1 MNLKNYTMKR
11 FLIVLAAVGFALSA
25 TAGEKTA
32 REKIKDDP
40 SYALGVYR
48 LYPTEF
54 KEQTP
59 VPKGYKPF
67 YISHYGRH
75 GSRYVLRDAKF
86 DRAYNVFVE
95 ADKQGKLTAFGK
107 DIYDRMTRSK
117 RDTYGRGGELSLK
130 GQQQHRQIAARM
142 YDNYKNVF
150 KKAEYIDAKATIVP
164 RVLVS
169 MTAFCD
175 ELMRHNNKLDIH
187 YECGKP
193 FQKWL
198 NPYYKDNDPRLAD
211 YIDLFRHNTNCEWIE
226 QWREYREKNVDISR
240 ILNSLFAPDYVE
252 SLKDPHDFIFHLF
265 KTATSFPGTP
275 TEESILEVFNNEEL
289 YQQWRLVNIIF
300 YHEKGPSGIKDKFL
314 NGVSTPLLEKI
325 IEDAEQKVAAGKE
338 AVTLRFG
345 HDGNIMGLLNTMR
358 IPGWCE
364 EVDNYE
370 DVEKYWHDYD
380 IPMGCNVQFIFYRN
394 KGGEVL
400 VKLLLNEEEIA
411 LPKQIDGSMAP
422 YYRWEDVNKF
432 YRDLIPQMYEIG
444 GYNRL
449 DKLLE

>member
-1 MNLKNYTMKR
+1 MKR
-11 FLIVLAAVGFALSA
+11 VLFAISAVIIAISA
-25 TAGEKTA
+25 TAQTA
-32 REKIKDDP
+32 REKIFADP

-75 GSRYVLRDAKF
+75 GSRYVLRDEKF
-86 DRAYNVFVE
+86 DRAYNVF
-95 ADKQGKLTAFGK
+95 ADAAHFGKLTEFGQE
-107 DIYDRMTRSK
+107 IYDRMTRSK
-117 RDTYGRGGELSLK
+117 VDTYGRGGELSLK
-130 GQQQHRQIAARM
+130 GQQQQREIAARM
-142 YDNYKNVF
+142 YNNYKQVF
-150 KKAEYIDAKATIVP
+150 KKAEYIDTKATIVP
-164 RVLVS
+164 RVLMS

-175 ELMRHNNKLDIH
+175 ELMRHDNSLDIH

-198 NPYYKDNDPRLAD
+198 NPYYKDNDPRLAE
-211 YIDLFRHNTNCEWIE
+211 YIDRYRHTTNCEWMKE
-226 QWREYREKNVDISR
+226 WREYRRKNVDISR
-240 ILNSLFAPDYVE
+240 ILNSLFKPDYVK
-252 SLKDPHDFIFHLF
+252 SMPFPHDFVFHLF

-275 TEESILEVFNNEEL
+275 TSESILDIFTTEEL
-289 YQQWRLVNIIF
+289 YQQWKLVNIIF

-325 IEDAEQKVAAGKE
+325 IEDAEQKVAEGKP

-370 DVEKYWHDYD
+370 DVEKYWNDFN

-394 KGGEVL
+394 KKGETL
-400 VKLLLNEEEIA
+400 VKLLLNEEELS
-411 LPKQIDGSMAP
+411 LPKQIDSSLAP
-422 YYRWEDVNKF
+422 YYRWEDVQKF
-432 YRDLIPQMYEIG
+432 YRDLIPQMYETG

-449 DKLLE
+449 EKLLCK

>member
-1 MNLKNYTMKR
+1 MKR
-11 FLIVLAAVGFALSA
+11 VLFAISAVIIAISA
-25 TAGEKTA
+25 TAQTA
-32 REKIKDDP
+32 REKIFADP

-75 GSRYVLRDAKF
+75 GSRYVLKDEKF
-86 DRAYNVFVE
+86 DRAYNVF
-95 ADKQGKLTAFGK
+95 ADAAHFGKLTEFGQE
-107 DIYDRMTRSK
+107 IYDRMTRSK
-117 RDTYGRGGELSLK
+117 VDTYGRGGELSLK
-130 GQQQHRQIAARM
+130 GQQQQREIAARM
-142 YDNYKNVF
+142 YKNYKQVF
-150 KKAEYIDAKATIVP
+150 KKAEYIDTKATIVP
-164 RVLVS
+164 RVLMS

-175 ELMRHNNKLDIH
+175 ELMRHDNSLDIH

-198 NPYYKDNDPRLAD
+198 NPYYKDNDPRLAE
-211 YIDLFRHNTNCEWIE
+211 YIDRYRHTANCEWMKE
-226 QWREYREKNVDISR
+226 WREYRRKNVDISR
-240 ILNSLFAPDYVE
+240 ILNSLFKPDYVK
-252 SLKDPHDFIFHLF
+252 SMPFPHDFVFHLF

-275 TEESILEVFNNEEL
+275 TSESILDIFTTEEL
-289 YQQWRLVNIIF
+289 YQQWKLVNIIF

-325 IEDAEQKVAAGKE
+325 IEDAEQKVAEGKP

-370 DVEKYWHDYD
+370 DVEKYWNDFN

-394 KGGEVL
+394 KKGETL
-400 VKLLLNEEEIA
+400 VKLLLNEEELS
-411 LPKQIDGSMAP
+411 LPKQIDSSLAP
-422 YYRWEDVNKF
+422 YYRWEDVQKF
-432 YRDLIPQMYEIG
+432 YRDLIPQMYETG

-449 DKLLE
+449 EKLLGK

>member
-1 MNLKNYTMKR
+1 MKR
-11 FLIVLAAVGFALSA
+11 LLIVLAAVGFTLSA
-25 TAGEKTA
+25 VAQEQTA
-32 REKIKDDP
+32 REKIFADP

-75 GSRYVLRDAKF
+75 GSRYVLRDEKF
-86 DRAYNVFVE
+86 DRAYNVF
-95 ADKQGKLTAFGK
+95 ADAAHFGKLTEFGQE
-107 DIYDRMTRSK
+107 IYDRMTRSK
-117 RDTYGRGGELSLK
+117 VDTYGRGGELSLK
-130 GQQQHRQIAARM
+130 GQEQQRQIASRM
-142 YDNYKNVF
+142 YNNYKQVF
-150 KKAEYIDAKATIVP
+150 KKAEYIDTKATIVP
-164 RVLVS
+164 RVLMS

-175 ELMRHNNKLDIH
+175 ELMRHDNSLDIH

-198 NPYYKDNDPRLAD
+198 NPYYKDNDPRLAE
-211 YIDLFRHNTNCEWIE
+211 YIDRYRHTANCEWMKE
-226 QWREYREKNVDISR
+226 WREYRRQNVDISR
-240 ILNSLFAPDYVE
+240 ILNSLFKPDYVK
-252 SLKDPHDFIFHLF
+252 SMPFPHDFIFHLF

-275 TEESILEVFNNEEL
+275 TSESILDVFTTEEL
-289 YQQWRLVNIIF
+289 YQQWKLVNIIF

-325 IEDAEQKVAAGKE
+325 IEDAEQKVAEGKP

-370 DVEKYWHDYD
+370 DVEKYWNDFN

-394 KGGEVL
+394 KKGETL
-400 VKLLLNEEEIA
+400 VKLLLNEEELS
-411 LPKQIDGSMAP
+411 LPKQIDSSLAP
-422 YYRWEDVNKF
+422 YYRWEDVQKF
-432 YRDLIPQMYEIG
+432 YRDLIPQMYETG

-449 DKLLE
+449 EKLLGK

>member
-1 MNLKNYTMKR
+1 MKR
-11 FLIVLAAVGFALSA
+11 ILIFTAAIVVALTA
-25 TAGEKTA
+25 TAQTA
-32 REKIKDDP
+32 REKIFADP

-75 GSRYVLRDAKF
+75 GSRYVLRDEKF
-86 DRAYNVFVE
+86 DRAYNVL
-95 ADKQGKLTAFGK
+95 ADAAYFGKLTDFGK
-107 DIYDRMTRSK
+107 EIYERMTRAK
-117 RDTYGRGGELSLK
+117 EGAYGRGGELSLK
-130 GQQQHRQIAARM
+130 GQIQHRQIAERM
-142 YDNYKNVF
+142 YNNYKQVF
-150 KKAEYIDAKATIVP
+150 KKAEYIDAKSTIVP

-175 ELMRHNNKLDIH
+175 ELMRHDNSLDIH

-198 NPYYKDNDPRLAD
+198 NPYYKDNDPRLAE
-211 YIDLFRHNTNCEWIE
+211 YIDRYRHSANCEWMRE
-226 QWREYREKNVDISR
+226 WREYRRKNVDISR
-240 ILNSLFAPDYVE
+240 ILNSLFKPDYVK
-252 SLKDPHDFIFHLF
+252 SMPFPHDFVFHLF

-275 TEESILEVFNNEEL
+275 TEESILDIFTTEEL

-300 YHEKGPSGIKDKFL
+300 YHEKGPSGIQGKFL

-325 IEDAEQKVAAGKE
+325 IEDAEQKVAEGKE

-364 EVDNYE
+364 EVNSYE
-370 DVEKYWHDYD
+370 DVEKLFHDYD
-380 IPMGCNVQFIFYRN
+380 IPMGCNLQWIFYRN
-394 KGGEVL
+394 KKGDVL
-400 VKLLLNEEEIA
+400 VKMLLNEEEIA
-411 LPKQIDGSMAP
+411 FPSQIDGSMAP
-422 YYRWEDVNKF
+422 YYRWEDVRTF
-432 YRDLIPQMYEIG
+432 YRNLIPQMYEVG

-449 DKLLE
+449 DHILD

>member
-1 MNLKNYTMKR
+1 MR
-11 FLIVLAAVGFALSA
+11 RILIVLAAVGFALSA
-25 TAGEKTA
+25 TAEEQTA
-32 REKIKDDP
+32 REKIFSDP

-59 VPKGYKPF
+59 APKGYKPF

-75 GSRYVLRDAKF
+75 GSRYVLRDEKF
-86 DRAYNVFVE
+86 DRAYNVL
-95 ADKQGKLTAFGK
+95 ADAAHFDKLTDFGK
-107 DIYDRMTRSK
+107 DIFDRMTRSK
-117 RDTYGRGGELSLK
+117 VDTYGRGGELSIK
-130 GQQQHRQIAARM
+130 GQEQHRQIAARM
-142 YDNYKNVF
+142 YENYKQIF
-150 KKAEYIDAKATIVP
+150 KKADYIDAKATIVP
-164 RVLVS
+164 RVLMS

-175 ELMRHNNKLDIH
+175 ELMRHDNTLDIH

-198 NPYYKDNDPRLAD
+198 NPYYKDNDPRLAE
-211 YIDLFRHNTNCEWIE
+211 YIDRYRHSANCEWMRE
-226 QWREYREKNVDISR
+226 WREYRRKNVDISR
-240 ILNSLFAPDYVE
+240 ILNSLFKPDYVK
-252 SLKDPHDFIFHLF
+252 SMPFPHDFVFHLV

-275 TEESILEVFNNEEL
+275 TTESILDVFTTEEL
-289 YQQWRLVNIIF
+289 YQQWKLVNIIF

-325 IEDAEQKVAAGKE
+325 IEDAEQKVAEGKP

-370 DVEKYWHDYD
+370 DVEKYWNDFN

-394 KGGEVL
+394 KKGDTL

-411 LPKQIDGSMAP
+411 LPKQIDDSLAP

-432 YRDLIPQMYEIG
+432 YRDLIPQMYETG

-449 DKLLE
+449 DKLLGK

>member
-1 MNLKNYTMKR
+1 MR
-11 FLIVLAAVGFALSA
+11 RILIVLAAVGFALSA
-25 TAGEKTA
+25 TAEEQTA
-32 REKIKDDP
+32 REKIFSDP

-59 VPKGYKPF
+59 APKGYKPF

-75 GSRYVLRDAKF
+75 GSRYVLRDEKF
-86 DRAYNVFVE
+86 DRAYNVL
-95 ADKQGKLTAFGK
+95 ADAAHFDKLTDFGK
-107 DIYDRMTRSK
+107 DIFDRMTRSK
-117 RDTYGRGGELSLK
+117 VDTYGRGGELSIK
-130 GQQQHRQIAARM
+130 GLEQHRQIAARM
-142 YDNYKNVF
+142 YENYKQIF
-150 KKAEYIDAKATIVP
+150 KKADYIDAKATIVP
-164 RVLVS
+164 RVLMS

-175 ELMRHNNKLDIH
+175 ELMRHDNTLDIH

-198 NPYYKDNDPRLAD
+198 NPYYKDNDPRLAE
-211 YIDLFRHNTNCEWIE
+211 YIDRYRHSANCEWMRE
-226 QWREYREKNVDISR
+226 WREYRRKNVDISR
-240 ILNSLFAPDYVE
+240 ILNSLFKPDYVK
-252 SLKDPHDFIFHLF
+252 SMPFPHDFVFHLF

-275 TEESILEVFNNEEL
+275 TTESILDVFTTEEL
-289 YQQWRLVNIIF
+289 YQQWKLVNIIF

-325 IEDAEQKVAAGKE
+325 IEDAEQKVAEGKP

-370 DVEKYWHDYD
+370 DVEKYWNDFN

-394 KGGEVL
+394 KKGDTL

-411 LPKQIDGSMAP
+411 LPKQIDDSLAP

-432 YRDLIPQMYEIG
+432 YRDLIPQMYETG

-449 DKLLE
+449 DKLLGK

>member
-1 MNLKNYTMKR
+1 MR
-11 FLIVLAAVGFALSA
+11 RILIVLAAVGFALSA
-25 TAGEKTA
+25 TAEEQTA
-32 REKIKDDP
+32 REKIFSDP

-59 VPKGYKPF
+59 APKGYKPF

-75 GSRYVLRDAKF
+75 GSRYVLRDEKF
-86 DRAYNVFVE
+86 DCAYNVL
-95 ADKQGKLTAFGK
+95 ADAAHFDKLTDFGK
-107 DIYDRMTRSK
+107 DIFDRMTRSK
-117 RDTYGRGGELSLK
+117 VDTYGRGGELSIK
-130 GQQQHRQIAARM
+130 GQEQHRQIAARM
-142 YDNYKNVF
+142 YENYKQIF
-150 KKAEYIDAKATIVP
+150 KKADYIDAKATIVP
-164 RVLVS
+164 RVLMS

-175 ELMRHNNKLDIH
+175 ELMRHDNTLDIH

-198 NPYYKDNDPRLAD
+198 NPYYKDNDPRLAEYVD
-211 YIDLFRHNTNCEWIE
+211 RYRHSANCEWMRE
-226 QWREYREKNVDISR
+226 WREYRRKNVDISR
-240 ILNSLFAPDYVE
+240 ILNSLFKPDYVK
-252 SLKDPHDFIFHLF
+252 SMPFPHDFVFHLF

-275 TEESILEVFNNEEL
+275 TTESILDVFTTEEL
-289 YQQWRLVNIIF
+289 YQQWKLVNIIF

-325 IEDAEQKVAAGKE
+325 IEDAEQKVAEGKP

-370 DVEKYWHDYD
+370 DVEKYWNDFN

-394 KGGEVL
+394 KKGDTL

-411 LPKQIDGSMAP
+411 LPKQIDDSLAP

-432 YRDLIPQMYEIG
+432 YRDLIPQMYETG

-449 DKLLE
+449 DKLLGK

>member
-1 MNLKNYTMKR
+1 MKR
-11 FLIVLAAVGFALSA
+11 ILIFTAAIVVALTA
-25 TAGEKTA
+25 TGQTA
-32 REKIKDDP
+32 REKIFADP

-75 GSRYVLRDAKF
+75 GSRYVLRDEKF
-86 DRAYNVFVE
+86 DRAYNVF
-95 ADKQGKLTAFGK
+95 ADAAYFGKLTDFGK
-107 DIYDRMTRSK
+107 EIYDRMTRAK
-117 RDTYGRGGELSLK
+117 EGAYGRGGELSLK
-130 GQQQHRQIAARM
+130 GQIQHRQIAERM
-142 YDNYKNVF
+142 YNNYKQVF
-150 KKAEYIDAKATIVP
+150 KKAEYIDAKSTIVP

-175 ELMRHNNKLDIH
+175 ELMRHDNSLDIH

-198 NPYYKDNDPRLAD
+198 NPYYKDNDPRLAE
-211 YIDLFRHNTNCEWIE
+211 YIDRYRHSANCEWMRE
-226 QWREYREKNVDISR
+226 WREYRRKNVDISR
-240 ILNSLFAPDYVE
+240 ILNSLFKPDYVK
-252 SLKDPHDFIFHLF
+252 SMPFPHDFVFHLF

-275 TEESILEVFNNEEL
+275 TEESILDIFTTEEL

-300 YHEKGPSGIKDKFL
+300 YHEKGPSGIQGKFL

-325 IEDAEQKVAAGKE
+325 IEDAEQKVAEGKE

-364 EVDNYE
+364 EVNSYE
-370 DVEKYWHDYD
+370 DVENLFHDYD
-380 IPMGCNVQFIFYRN
+380 IPMGCNLQWIFYRN
-394 KGGEVL
+394 KKGDVL
-400 VKLLLNEEEIA
+400 VKMLLNEEEIA
-411 LPKQIDGSMAP
+411 FPSQIDGSMAP
-422 YYRWEDVNKF
+422 YYRWEDVRTF
-432 YRDLIPQMYEIG
+432 YRNLIPQMYELG

-449 DKLLE
+449 DNILD

>member
-1 MNLKNYTMKR
+1 MKR
-11 FLIVLAAVGFALSA
+11 LLIVLAAVGFTLSA
-25 TAGEKTA
+25 VAQEQTA
-32 REKIKDDP
+32 REKIFADP

-67 YISHYGRH
+67 YISHSGRH
-75 GSRYVLRDAKF
+75 GSRYVLRDEKF
-86 DRAYNVFVE
+86 DRAYNVF
-95 ADKQGKLTAFGK
+95 ADAAHFGKLTEFGQE
-107 DIYDRMTRSK
+107 IYDRMTRSK
-117 RDTYGRGGELSLK
+117 VDTYGRGGELSLK
-130 GQQQHRQIAARM
+130 GQEQQRQIASRM
-142 YDNYKNVF
+142 YNNYKQVF
-150 KKAEYIDAKATIVP
+150 KKAEYIDTKATIVP
-164 RVLVS
+164 RVLMS

-175 ELMRHNNKLDIH
+175 ELMRHDNSLDIH

-198 NPYYKDNDPRLAD
+198 NPYYKDNDPRLAE
-211 YIDLFRHNTNCEWIE
+211 YIDRYRHTANCEWMKE
-226 QWREYREKNVDISR
+226 WREYRRQNVDISR
-240 ILNSLFAPDYVE
+240 ILNSLFKPDYVK
-252 SLKDPHDFIFHLF
+252 SMPFPHDFIFHLF

-275 TEESILEVFNNEEL
+275 TSESILDVFTTEEL
-289 YQQWRLVNIIF
+289 YQQWKLVNIIF

-325 IEDAEQKVAAGKE
+325 IEDAEQKVAEGKP

-370 DVEKYWHDYD
+370 DVEKYWNDFN

-394 KGGEVL
+394 KKGETL
-400 VKLLLNEEEIA
+400 VKLLLNEEELS
-411 LPKQIDGSMAP
+411 LPKQIDSSLAP
-422 YYRWEDVNKF
+422 YYRWEDVQKF
-432 YRDLIPQMYEIG
+432 YRDLIPQMYETG

-449 DKLLE
+449 EKLLGK

>member
-1 MNLKNYTMKR
+1 MKR
-11 FLIVLAAVGFALSA
+11 VLFAISAVIIAISA
-25 TAGEKTA
+25 TAQTA
-32 REKIKDDP
+32 REKIFADP

-75 GSRYVLRDAKF
+75 GSRYVLKDEKF
-86 DRAYNVFVE
+86 DRAYNVF
-95 ADKQGKLTAFGK
+95 ADAAHFGKLTEFGQE
-107 DIYDRMTRSK
+107 IYDRMTRSK
-117 RDTYGRGGELSLK
+117 VDTYGRGGELSLK
-130 GQQQHRQIAARM
+130 GQQQQREIAARM
-142 YDNYKNVF
+142 YKNYKQVF
-150 KKAEYIDAKATIVP
+150 KKAEYIDTKATIVP
-164 RVLVS
+164 RVLMS

-175 ELMRHNNKLDIH
+175 ELMRHDNSLDIH

-198 NPYYKDNDPRLAD
+198 NPYYKDNDPRLAE
-211 YIDLFRHNTNCEWIE
+211 YIDRYRHTTNCEWMKE
-226 QWREYREKNVDISR
+226 WREYRRKNVDISR
-240 ILNSLFAPDYVE
+240 ILNSLFKPDYVK
-252 SLKDPHDFIFHLF
+252 SMPFPHDFVFHLF

-275 TEESILEVFNNEEL
+275 TTESILDVFTTEEL
-289 YQQWRLVNIIF
+289 YQQWKLVNIIF

-325 IEDAEQKVAAGKE
+325 IEDAEQKVAEGKP

-370 DVEKYWHDYD
+370 DVEKYWNDFN

-394 KGGEVL
+394 KKGETL
-400 VKLLLNEEEIA
+400 VKLLLNEEELS
-411 LPKQIDGSMAP
+411 LPKQIDSSLAP
-422 YYRWEDVNKF
+422 YYRWEDVQKF
-432 YRDLIPQMYEIG
+432 YRDLIPQMYETG

-449 DKLLE
+449 EKLLGK

>member
-1 MNLKNYTMKR
+1 MKR
-11 FLIVLAAVGFALSA
+11 FLIVLAAMGFALSA
-25 TAGEKTA
+25 VAQQTA
-32 REKIKDDP
+32 REKIFSDP
-40 SYALGVYR
+40 SYAFGVYR

-59 VPKGYKPF
+59 APKGYKPF

-75 GSRYVLRDAKF
+75 GSRYVLRDEKF

-95 ADKQGKLTAFGK
+95 AAKQGQLTAFGQ

-117 RDTYGRGGELSLK
+117 VDTYGRGGELSLK
-130 GQQQHRQIAARM
+130 GQEQQRQIATRM
-142 YDNYKNVF
+142 YNNYKQIF
-150 KKAEYIDAKATIVP
+150 KKVDYIDTKSTIVP
-164 RVLVS
+164 RVLMS

-175 ELMRHNNKLDIH
+175 ELMRHDNTLDIH

-198 NPYYKDNDPRLAD
+198 NPYYKDNDPRLAA
-211 YIDLFRHNTNCEWIE
+211 YIDMFRHTADCPWMDELKA
-226 QWREYREKNVDISR
+226 YREKNVDISR
-240 ILNSLFAPDYVE
+240 ILSSLFKPEFVAN
-252 SLKDPHDFIFHLF
+252 LQNPHDFIFHLF
-265 KTATSFPGTP
+265 KTASSFSGTP
-275 TEESILEVFNNEEL
+275 TTESIIDLFTTEEL
-289 YQQWRLVNIIF
+289 YQQWKIVNIIF
-300 YHEKGPSGIKDKFL
+300 YHEKGPSGIENKFL

-325 IEDAEQKVAAGKE
+325 IEDAEQKVAAGKP

-364 EVDNYE
+364 QVDNYE
-370 DVEKYWHDYD
+370 DIEKYWNDFN

-394 KGGEVL
+394 KRGETL
-400 VKLLLNEEEIA
+400 VKLMLNEEELS
-411 LPKQIDGSMAP
+411 LPKQIDGSLAP
-422 YYRWEDVNKF
+422 YYRWEEVNKF

-449 DKLLE
+449 DKLFDK

>member
-1 MNLKNYTMKR
+1 MKR
-11 FLIVLAAVGFALSA
+11 VLFAISAVIVAISA
-25 TAGEKTA
+25 TAQTA
-32 REKIKDDP
+32 REKIFADP

-75 GSRYVLRDAKF
+75 GSRYVLRDEKF
-86 DRAYNVFVE
+86 DRAYNVF
-95 ADKQGKLTAFGK
+95 ADAAHFGKLTEFGQE
-107 DIYDRMTRSK
+107 IYDRMTRSK
-117 RDTYGRGGELSLK
+117 VDTYGRGGELSLK
-130 GQQQHRQIAARM
+130 GQQQQREIAARM
-142 YDNYKNVF
+142 YKNYKQVF
-150 KKAEYIDAKATIVP
+150 KKAEYIDTKATIVP
-164 RVLVS
+164 RVLMS

-175 ELMRHNNKLDIH
+175 ELMRHDNSLDIH

-198 NPYYKDNDPRLAD
+198 NPYYKDNDPRLAE
-211 YIDLFRHNTNCEWIE
+211 YIDRYRHTANCEWMKE
-226 QWREYREKNVDISR
+226 WREYRRKNVDISR
-240 ILNSLFAPDYVE
+240 ILNSLFKPDYVK
-252 SLKDPHDFIFHLF
+252 SMPFPHDFVFHLF

-275 TEESILEVFNNEEL
+275 TSESILDIFTTEEL
-289 YQQWRLVNIIF
+289 YQQWKLVNIIF

-325 IEDAEQKVAAGKE
+325 IEDAEQKVAEGKP

-370 DVEKYWHDYD
+370 DVEKYWNDFN

-394 KGGEVL
+394 KKGETL
-400 VKLLLNEEEIA
+400 VKLLLNEEELS
-411 LPKQIDGSMAP
+411 LPKQIDSSLAP
-422 YYRWEDVNKF
+422 YYRWEDVRKF
-432 YRDLIPQMYEIG
+432 YRDLIPQMYETG

-449 DKLLE
+449 EKLLGK

>member
-1 MNLKNYTMKR
+1 MKR
-11 FLIVLAAVGFALSA
+11 VLFAISAVIIAISA
-25 TAGEKTA
+25 TAQTA
-32 REKIKDDP
+32 REKIFADP

-75 GSRYVLRDAKF
+75 GSRYVLKDEKF
-86 DRAYNVFVE
+86 DRAYNVF
-95 ADKQGKLTAFGK
+95 ADAAHFGKLTEFGQE
-107 DIYDRMTRSK
+107 IYDRMTRSK
-117 RDTYGRGGELSLK
+117 VDTYGRGGELSLK
-130 GQQQHRQIAARM
+130 GQEQQRQIAARM
-142 YDNYKNVF
+142 YKNYKQVF
-150 KKAEYIDAKATIVP
+150 KKAEYIDTKATIVP
-164 RVLVS
+164 RVLMS

-175 ELMRHNNKLDIH
+175 ELMRHDNSLDIH

-198 NPYYKDNDPRLAD
+198 NPYYKDNDPRLAE
-211 YIDLFRHNTNCEWIE
+211 YIDRYRHTANCEWMKE
-226 QWREYREKNVDISR
+226 WREYRRKNVDISR
-240 ILNSLFAPDYVE
+240 ILNSLFKPDYVK
-252 SLKDPHDFIFHLF
+252 SMPFPHDFVFHLF

-275 TEESILEVFNNEEL
+275 TSESILDIFTTEEL
-289 YQQWRLVNIIF
+289 YQQWKLVNIIF

-325 IEDAEQKVAAGKE
+325 IEDAEQKVAEGKP

-370 DVEKYWHDYD
+370 DVEKYWNDFN

-394 KGGEVL
+394 KKGETL
-400 VKLLLNEEEIA
+400 VKLLLNEEELS
-411 LPKQIDGSMAP
+411 LPKQIDSSLAP
-422 YYRWEDVNKF
+422 YYRWEDVQKF
-432 YRDLIPQMYEIG
+432 YRDLIPQMYETG

-449 DKLLE
+449 EKLLGK

>member
-1 MNLKNYTMKR
+1 MKKI
-11 FLIVLAAVGFALSA
+11 LTLTLAIVVAITA
-25 TAGEKTA
+25 TAQTA
-32 REKIKDDP
+32 REKIFADP

-75 GSRYVLRDAKF
+75 GSRYVLRDEKF
-86 DRAYNVFVE
+86 DRAYNVFAE
-95 ADKQGKLTAFGK
+95 GA
-107 DIYDRMTRSK
+107 
-117 RDTYGRGGELSLK
+117 YGRGGELSLK
-130 GQQQHRQIAARM
+130 GQEQHRQIASRM
-142 YDNYKNVF
+142 YKNYKQVF
-150 KKAEYIDAKATIVP
+150 KKAEYIDAKSTIVP

-175 ELMRHNNKLDIH
+175 ELMRHDNSLDIH

-198 NPYYKDNDPRLAD
+198 NPYYKDNDPRLAE
-211 YIDLFRHNTNCEWIE
+211 YIDRYRHSADCEWMRE
-226 QWREYREKNVDISR
+226 WRAYRRNNVDISR
-240 ILNSLFAPDYVE
+240 ILHSLFKPDYVK
-252 SLKDPHDFIFHLF
+252 SMPFPHDFMFHLF

-275 TEESILEVFNNEEL
+275 TEENILDIFTTEEL

-300 YHEKGPSGIKDKFL
+300 YHEKGPSGIQGKFL

-325 IEDAEQKVAAGKE
+325 IEDAEQKVAEGKE

-364 EVDNYE
+364 EVDSYE
-370 DVEKYWHDYD
+370 DVEKVFHDYD
-380 IPMGCNVQFIFYRN
+380 IPMGCNIQWIFYRN
-394 KGGEVL
+394 KKGDVL
-400 VKLLLNEEEIA
+400 VKMLLNEEEIA
-411 LPKQIDGSMAP
+411 LPAQIDGSMAP
-422 YYRWEDVNKF
+422 YYRWEDVRTF
-432 YRDLIPQMYEIG
+432 YRNLIPQMYEVG

-449 DKLLE
+449 DNILD

>member
-1 MNLKNYTMKR
+1 MKR
-11 FLIVLAAVGFALSA
+11 VLFAISAVIIAISA
-25 TAGEKTA
+25 TAQTA
-32 REKIKDDP
+32 REKIFADP

-75 GSRYVLRDAKF
+75 GSRYVLKDEKF
-86 DRAYNVFVE
+86 DRAYNVF
-95 ADKQGKLTAFGK
+95 ADAAHFGKLTEFGQE
-107 DIYDRMTRSK
+107 IYDRMTRSK
-117 RDTYGRGGELSLK
+117 VDTYGRGGELSLK
-130 GQQQHRQIAARM
+130 GQQQQREIAARM
-142 YDNYKNVF
+142 YKNYKQVF
-150 KKAEYIDAKATIVP
+150 KKAEYIDTKATIVP
-164 RVLVS
+164 RVLMS

-175 ELMRHNNKLDIH
+175 ELMRHDNSLDIH

-198 NPYYKDNDPRLAD
+198 NPYYKDNDPRLAE
-211 YIDLFRHNTNCEWIE
+211 YIDRYRHTTNCEWMKE
-226 QWREYREKNVDISR
+226 WREYRRKNVDISR
-240 ILNSLFAPDYVE
+240 ILNSLFKPDYVK
-252 SLKDPHDFIFHLF
+252 SMPFPHDFVFHLF

-275 TEESILEVFNNEEL
+275 TSESILDIFTTEEL
-289 YQQWRLVNIIF
+289 YQQWKLVNIIF

-325 IEDAEQKVAAGKE
+325 IEDAEQKVAEGKP

-370 DVEKYWHDYD
+370 DVEKYWNDFN

-394 KGGEVL
+394 KKGETL
-400 VKLLLNEEEIA
+400 VKLLLNEEELS
-411 LPKQIDGSMAP
+411 LPKQIDSSLAP
-422 YYRWEDVNKF
+422 YYRWEDVQKF
-432 YRDLIPQMYEIG
+432 YRDLIPQMYETG

-449 DKLLE
+449 EKLLGK

>member
-1 MNLKNYTMKR
+1 MKR
-11 FLIVLAAVGFALSA
+11 ILIFTAAIVVALTA
-25 TAGEKTA
+25 TGQTA
-32 REKIKDDP
+32 REKIFADP

-75 GSRYVLRDAKF
+75 GSRYVLRDEKF
-86 DRAYNVFVE
+86 DRAYNVF
-95 ADKQGKLTAFGK
+95 ADAAYFGKLTDFGK
-107 DIYDRMTRSK
+107 EIYDRMTRAK
-117 RDTYGRGGELSLK
+117 EGAYGRGGELSLK
-130 GQQQHRQIAARM
+130 GQIQHRQIAERM
-142 YDNYKNVF
+142 YNNYKQVF
-150 KKAEYIDAKATIVP
+150 KKAEYIDAKSTIVP

-175 ELMRHNNKLDIH
+175 ELMRHDNSLDIH

-198 NPYYKDNDPRLAD
+198 NPYYKDNDPRLAE
-211 YIDLFRHNTNCEWIE
+211 YIDRYRHSANCEWMRE
-226 QWREYREKNVDISR
+226 WREYRRKNVDISR
-240 ILNSLFAPDYVE
+240 ILNSLFKPDYVK
-252 SLKDPHDFIFHLF
+252 SMPFPHDFVFHLF

-275 TEESILEVFNNEEL
+275 TEESILDIFTTEEL

-300 YHEKGPSGIKDKFL
+300 YHEKGPSGIQGKFL

-325 IEDAEQKVAAGKE
+325 IEDAEQKVAEGKE

-364 EVDNYE
+364 EVNSYE
-370 DVEKYWHDYD
+370 DVEKLFHDYD
-380 IPMGCNVQFIFYRN
+380 IPMGCNLQWIFYRN
-394 KGGEVL
+394 KKGDVL
-400 VKLLLNEEEIA
+400 VKMLLNEEEIA
-411 LPKQIDGSMAP
+411 FPSQIDGSMAP
-422 YYRWEDVNKF
+422 YYRWEDVRTF
-432 YRDLIPQMYEIG
+432 YRNLIPQMYEVG

-449 DKLLE
+449 DHILD

>member
-1 MNLKNYTMKR
+1 MKR
-11 FLIVLAAVGFALSA
+11 VLFAISAVIVAISA
-25 TAGEKTA
+25 TAQTA
-32 REKIKDDP
+32 REKIFADP

-75 GSRYVLRDAKF
+75 GSRYVLRDEKF
-86 DRAYNVFVE
+86 DRAYNVF
-95 ADKQGKLTAFGK
+95 ADAAHFGKLTEFGQE
-107 DIYDRMTRSK
+107 IYDRMTRSK
-117 RDTYGRGGELSLK
+117 VDTYGRGGELSLK
-130 GQQQHRQIAARM
+130 GQQQQREIAARM
-142 YDNYKNVF
+142 YKNYKQVF
-150 KKAEYIDAKATIVP
+150 KKAEYIDTKATIVP
-164 RVLVS
+164 RVLMS

-175 ELMRHNNKLDIH
+175 ELMRHDNSLDIH

-198 NPYYKDNDPRLAD
+198 NPYYKDNDPRLAE
-211 YIDLFRHNTNCEWIE
+211 YIDRYRHTANCEWMKE
-226 QWREYREKNVDISR
+226 WREYRRKNVDISR
-240 ILNSLFAPDYVE
+240 ILNSLFKPDYVK
-252 SLKDPHDFIFHLF
+252 SMPFPHDFVFHLF

-275 TEESILEVFNNEEL
+275 TSESILDIFTTEEL
-289 YQQWRLVNIIF
+289 YQQWKLVNIIF

-325 IEDAEQKVAAGKE
+325 IEDAEQKVAEGKP

-370 DVEKYWHDYD
+370 DVEKYWNDFN

-394 KGGEVL
+394 KKGETL
-400 VKLLLNEEEIA
+400 VKLLLNEEELS
-411 LPKQIDGSMAP
+411 LPKQIDSSLAP
-422 YYRWEDVNKF
+422 YYRWEDVQKF
-432 YRDLIPQMYEIG
+432 YRDLIPQMYETG

-449 DKLLE
+449 EKLLGK

>member
-1 MNLKNYTMKR
+1 MKR
-11 FLIVLAAVGFALSA
+11 VLFAISAVIIAISA
-25 TAGEKTA
+25 TAQTA
-32 REKIKDDP
+32 REKIFADP

-75 GSRYVLRDAKF
+75 GSRYVLRDEKF
-86 DRAYNVFVE
+86 DRAYNVF
-95 ADKQGKLTAFGK
+95 ADAAHFGKLTEFGQE
-107 DIYDRMTRSK
+107 IYDRMTRSK
-117 RDTYGRGGELSLK
+117 VDTYGRGGELSLK
-130 GQQQHRQIAARM
+130 GQQQQREIAARM
-142 YDNYKNVF
+142 YNNYKQVF
-150 KKAEYIDAKATIVP
+150 KKAEYIDTKATIVP
-164 RVLVS
+164 RVLMS

-175 ELMRHNNKLDIH
+175 ELMRHDNSLDIH

-198 NPYYKDNDPRLAD
+198 NPYYKDNDPRLAE
-211 YIDLFRHNTNCEWIE
+211 YIDRYRHTTHCEWMKE
-226 QWREYREKNVDISR
+226 WREYRRKNVDISR
-240 ILNSLFAPDYVE
+240 ILNSLFKPDYVK
-252 SLKDPHDFIFHLF
+252 SMPFPHDFVFHLF

-275 TEESILEVFNNEEL
+275 TSESILDIFTTEEL
-289 YQQWRLVNIIF
+289 YQQWKLVNIIF

-325 IEDAEQKVAAGKE
+325 IEDAEQKVAEGKP

-370 DVEKYWHDYD
+370 DVEKYWNDFN

-394 KGGEVL
+394 KKGETL
-400 VKLLLNEEEIA
+400 VKLLLNEEELS
-411 LPKQIDGSMAP
+411 LPKQIDSSLAP
-422 YYRWEDVNKF
+422 YYRWEDVQKF
-432 YRDLIPQMYEIG
+432 YRDLIPQMYETG

-449 DKLLE
+449 EKLLGK

>member
-1 MNLKNYTMKR
+1 MKR
-11 FLIVLAAVGFALSA
+11 ILIFTAAIVVALTA
-25 TAGEKTA
+25 TGQTA
-32 REKIKDDP
+32 REKIFADP

-75 GSRYVLRDAKF
+75 GSRYVLRDEKF
-86 DRAYNVFVE
+86 DRAYNVL
-95 ADKQGKLTAFGK
+95 ADAAYFGKLTDFGK
-107 DIYDRMTRSK
+107 EIYDRMTRAK
-117 RDTYGRGGELSLK
+117 EGAYGRGGELSLK
-130 GQQQHRQIAARM
+130 GQIQHRQIAERM
-142 YDNYKNVF
+142 YNNYKQVF
-150 KKAEYIDAKATIVP
+150 KKAEYIDAKSTIVP

-175 ELMRHNNKLDIH
+175 ELMRHDNSLDIH

-198 NPYYKDNDPRLAD
+198 NPYYKDNDPRLAE
-211 YIDLFRHNTNCEWIE
+211 YIDRYRHSANCEWMRE
-226 QWREYREKNVDISR
+226 WREYRRKNVDISR
-240 ILNSLFAPDYVE
+240 ILNSLFKPDYVK
-252 SLKDPHDFIFHLF
+252 SMPFPHDFVFHLF

-275 TEESILEVFNNEEL
+275 TEESILDIFTTEEL

-300 YHEKGPSGIKDKFL
+300 YHEKGPSGIQGKFL

-325 IEDAEQKVAAGKE
+325 IEDAEQKVAEGKE

-364 EVDNYE
+364 EVNSYE
-370 DVEKYWHDYD
+370 DVEKLFHDYD
-380 IPMGCNVQFIFYRN
+380 IPMGCNLQWIFYRN
-394 KGGEVL
+394 KKGDVL
-400 VKLLLNEEEIA
+400 VKMLLNEEEIA
-411 LPKQIDGSMAP
+411 FPSQIDGSMAP
-422 YYRWEDVNKF
+422 YYRWEDVRTF
-432 YRDLIPQMYEIG
+432 YRNLIPQMYEVG

-449 DKLLE
+449 DHILD